1 MSPLAL
7 ALALTLS
14 PAAAPD
20 ATGAPDAKVERTKE
34 KRVRAAKAKKRR
46 QRRRAAK
53 RDLAEVL
60 ALEPPAEMAAGKPLP
75 TAPALAGAI
84 APPANAVPAAGKTA
98 STATSSAPSGLTIPK
113 TSLSLAGLM
122 WPGLLLCTLAGA
134 VVFFRRKRTST
145 RSLDVVEAVS
155 VGKGRDLVVVDVG
168 GSRMLLGCTDGGI
181 SVLEKSLPRHVP
193 RSAPNVHER
202 GAAKEGSVAAAL
214 VQALRGSVSRL
225 KGGISNTAA
234 FEQHLEST
242 EGAPCSEQEEL
253 ARKLQARINNR
264 QEVTNPGFELGRLSG
279 RGKAVRA

>member
-7 ALALTLS
+7 ALALSLS

-20 ATGAPDAKVERTKE
+20 AENAERVDTKVEQKSD
-34 KRVRAAKAKKRR
+34 KRARAAKAKKRR
-46 QRRRAAK
+46 QRRRATQ

-60 ALEPPAEMAAGKPLP
+60 ALEPAPAAAATTLP
-75 TAPALAGAI
+75 TAPALAATT
-84 APPANAVPAAGKTA
+84 PEPALGGKPTKNVATPSLSVPQ
-98 STATSSAPSGLTIPK
+98 

-134 VVFFRRKRTST
+134 VLFFRRKRTQT

-155 VGKGRDLVVVDVG
+155 VGKGRDLVVVDVA

-181 SVLEKSLPRHVP
+181 SVLEKSLPRHTP
-193 RSAPNVHER
+193 LSPNASHER
-202 GAAKEGSVAAAL
+202 ASAGEGSVAAAL
-214 VQALRGSVSRL
+214 VQALRGSFSRL
-225 KGGISNTAA
+225 KGNVSNTAA

-253 ARKLQARINNR
+253 ARKLQARINSR
-264 QEVTNPGFELGRLSG
+264 KEATNPGFELGRINTRS
-279 RGKAVRA
+279 KAVRA